1 MITISGL
8 TVRQKTIMD
17 MLWSCNTLEQ
27 AQALIQA
34 LPSKQDMFDAQSL
47 VEIAMMETLEEE
59 GGLDRWEDLALEAID
74 HCR

>member
-27 AQALIQA
+27 AQALIKA